1 MSSALPSSPK
11 FKWRILSLYYGVA
24 FPGPAILVAS
34 LLALLDLTGVAWA
47 WLCSFA
53 GGYAIL
59 TSMIAAKK
67 QLSIID
73 PITTFLDHCSEDRL
87 ADEDCQAGFAA
98 TLDLPRSL
106 AMVAMTAW
114 LATGGLTAVSMA
126 LRFRSFGSA
135 ECAIVVIAGLIAGFV
150 AGGILFCAVK
160 REVEEIR
167 GALVAKIPNP
177 EVRSARLKPIS
188 LRSKIICGA
197 VGMAGV
203 PMIVALVFFS
213 VKMGSGIQDFT
224 MRWQEGVL
232 DELVDRLDEQ
242 ELSAATT
249 SVLGDESTLA
259 APLDVTLLDFSA
271 PKADERGR
279 LDAQLVA
286 EIRAEHESGVERGGR
301 GSRLLGSVFS
311 WQTLEGGSVLVVSTP
326 LRALGFETS
335 RIWIA
340 FAGLLAIAIGIGGV
354 LAWLISTDI
363 IRSLGQMKTEVARI
377 ASGDLRR
384 GRVFDSED
392 EIGELSRSLESMAES
407 LRSSLSRIFG
417 AVDQL
422 EGTASDIASISEGVA
437 SVTADQV
444 SGIQQAA
451 LSTDAINTQVRG
463 IADSSGVLNS
473 SVEESS
479 SSILEL
485 GAAGDD
491 LNETAVTLSEKVDEV
506 STSMEQIVRSV
517 SQVVESTEAL
527 ASASSET
534 SSSMEL
540 MANSLVEVD
549 ESAEESARLSNYV
562 VSTAESGQE
571 KVRQTIEGMDAIRVA
586 TETAEQVIRN
596 LGGRTKEIGA
606 IVDVID
612 DVADETNLL
621 ALNAAIIAAQ
631 AGEHGR
637 AFSVVADEIKDL
649 ADRVLA
655 STNEIGESDPR
666 QCRRKGKQRDRSHRD
681 AVPRAWRP
689 VSIYRQRPG
698 ISLEEITRASRESG
712 DADPRNSSHA
722 VRAASSSCISRG
734 WADGKSPRWCG
745 GDSQRC
751 HRAGTRQYRWC
762 TAAQPTMRDVALQVR
777 GTTEEQA
784 RRLGSYAGE
793 HRRGAASRGGTNQRC
808 TTRADRGV
816 SIGGGIHRGSF
827 CADSS
832 KRGVGAAHGSGLEG
846 VVETVRRAQ
855 RRCTPISA
863 LKR

>member
-1 MSSALPSSPK
+1 MSSALPNSSE
-11 FKWRILSLYYGVA
+11 FRWRILSLYYGIA
-24 FPGPAILVAS
+24 LPGPAVLVA
-34 LLALLDLTGVAWA
+34 LLFASLDLTGVAWV

-59 TSMIAAKK
+59 ASAVATKK
-67 QLSIID
+67 QLSSID
-73 PITTFLDHCSEDRL
+73 PITTFLDHCSEDRV
-87 ADEDCQAGFAA
+87 ADEDCPAGFAA

-106 AMVAMTAW
+106 AVVATASW

-126 LRFRSFGSA
+126 LRYRSFGTA
-135 ECAIVVIAGLIAGFV
+135 ESAIVVIAGLIAGFV
-150 AGGILFCAVK
+150 AGGILFCALK

-167 GALVAKIPNP
+167 VALTAKIPNP
-177 EVRSARLKPIS
+177 EVRRAQLKPIS
-188 LRSKIICGA
+188 LRSKIIGGA
-197 VGMAGV
+197 VGMAAA

-213 VKMGSGIQDFT
+213 VKMGAGIQDFT
-224 MRWQEGVL
+224 MRWQNGVL

-242 ELSAATT
+242 ELSAATA

-259 APLDVTLLDFSA
+259 APMNVMLLDFSA
-271 PKADERGR
+271 PKVGERGR

-286 EIRAEHESGVERGGR
+286 EIRAERESGAERGSR
-301 GSRLLGSVFS
+301 GSRLLERVFS
-311 WQTLEGGSVLVVSTP
+311 WRALEGGSVLVVSTP
-326 LRALGFETS
+326 LRALEFETS

-340 FAGLLAIAIGIGGV
+340 FAGLLAVAVVIGGV
-354 LAWLISTDI
+354 LAWMMSTDI
-363 IRSLGQMKTEVARI
+363 IRSLGQLSTEVARM

-384 GRVFDSED
+384 GRVSDSED
-392 EIGELSRSLESMAES
+392 EIGELSRSFESMAES
-407 LRSSLSRIFG
+407 LRSGLSRIFG
-417 AVDQL
+417 SVDQL
-422 EGTASDIASISEGVA
+422 EETASDIVSISEGVA
-437 SVTADQV
+437 AVTADQV

-451 LSTDAINTQVRG
+451 LSTEAIDNQVRG

-517 SQVVESTEAL
+517 SQVVESTKAL
-527 ASASSET
+527 SEASSET

-540 MANSLVEVD
+540 MASSLVEVD

-571 KVRQTIEGMDAIRVA
+571 KVRQTIEGMDAIRLA
-586 TETAEQVIRN
+586 TETAEKVIRN

-649 ADRVLA
+649 AERVLA
-655 STNEIGESDPR
+655 STKEIADLIRAVQEEGENAIGAIETGTESVASGVDLSAEA
-666 QCRRKGKQRDRSHRD
+666 G
-681 AVPRAWRP
+681 V
-689 VSIYRQRPG
+689 
-698 ISLEEITRASRESG
+698 SLEEITRVSRDSG
-712 DADPRNSSHA
+712 ERIQGILNA
-722 VRAASSSCISRG
+722 VRAQARAASHVVELMEKVRG
-734 WADGKSPRWCG
+734 GVDEIR
-745 GDSQRC
+745 
-751 HRAGTRQYRWC
+751 RAATEQENGNTVVYQST
-762 TAAQPTMRDVALQVR
+762 TAMRDVAQQVR

-784 RRLGSYAGE
+784 RGSSRIRESVEGQREAVE
-793 HRRGAASRGGTNQRC
+793 QINEALQEQAAACRSAVEFIEEIFAQ
-808 TTRADRGV
+808 TRANEESARRMDQASKGLLKQSAGLREDV
-816 SIGGGIHRGSF
+816 HRF
-827 CADSS
+827 
-832 KRGVGAAHGSGLEG
+832 RL
-846 VVETVRRAQ
+846 
-855 RRCTPISA
+855 
-863 LKR
+863 